1 MPPRRRTQRAP
12 HVGDD
17 MSAQEGMLGAFEQI
31 VNQFAAI
38 MNPQPP
44 PDFSIKKTK
53 ENGAEKFSTAKDPIE
68 AHEWIETMERVFTR
82 MSVPEDRKVFVAVQW
97 LHGPAW
103 HWWVGITRDYGDAPH
118 MTWDEFK
125 FHFNDRYCSRA
136 HLHRMQDQFMNLQKG
151 DMSVLEF
158 EQHFFARAHHVPDLV
173 RDEHDKI
180 YRFVRG
186 LGGEY
191 EEKMQVVLYPRFSD
205 AVGAALNI
213 ETSQMGSRPRDF
225 GGPSQ
230 GPSKRA
236 ASTSGSGSS
245 AGSGRSSSSGHS
257 ARPRLR
263 DNRRFAG
270 GSAGRRPFSQFR
282 GGSSSG
288 DHSSQSSQSGHFV
301 PVWLRGSRLH
311 FIRLQIRL

>member
-1 MPPRRRTQRAP
+1 MA
-12 HVGDD
+12 
-17 MSAQEGMLGAFEQI
+17 
-31 VNQFAAI
+31 
-38 MNPQPP
+38 
-44 PDFSIKKTK
+44 
-53 ENGAEKFSTAKDPIE
+53 
-68 AHEWIETMERVFTR
+68 
-82 MSVPEDRKVFVAVQW
+82 
-97 LHGPAW
+97 
-103 HWWVGITRDYGDAPH
+103 
-118 MTWDEFK
+118 WDEFK
-125 FHFNDRYCSRA
+125 AHFNDRYCSRA

-158 EQHFFARAHHVPDLV
+158 EQHFLARAHHVPDLV

-191 EEKMQVVLYPRFSD
+191 EEKMQAVLYPRFND

-213 ETSQMGSRPRDF
+213 ETSQMGSRPRDL

-245 AGSGRSSSSGHS
+245 VGSGRSSTSGHS
-257 ARPRLR
+257 ARSRLR
-263 DNRRFAG
+263 GSRRFAG

-282 GGSSSG
+282 GGMSG
-288 DHSSQSSQSGHFV
+288 SRGAHSSQSGQFGQYQPVGCFKCGEPCHFKRDCPYLTHRV
-301 PVWLRGSRLH
+301 APTFYQTAGQTSVDASSSGSRASSAVRGGPQQGRGQRGRPTTQARVHAMTFQEGRTSPEVIIELL
-311 FIRLQIRL
+311 FGFTRS